1 VDLGQFVSVGQ
12 SIGVAYGV
20 DLVEVEVPLEDE
32 ELAWFDIPDNP
43 MSLNGGK
50 PSTGGAVAQVRTDF
64 AGAEHTWKGFVKR
77 STGQVDRASRLL
89 SIVVEVP
96 EPFKN
101 SDFKPPLLPG
111 LFVEVLIEG
120 KVLKNAVAV
129 PRDAVRNANEVW
141 VVENGRLR
149 IRQLDII
156 RSDKDFAYALSG
168 LDDGAQIVVSA
179 LDAVTSG
186 MSVRTQS
193 TAETMSDSPIP
204 DNNLPESRGTD

>member
-1 VDLGQFVSVGQ
+1 
-12 SIGVAYGV
+12 
-20 DLVEVEVPLEDE
+20 
-32 ELAWFDIPDNP
+32 
-43 MSLNGGK
+43 
-50 PSTGGAVAQVRTDF
+50 
-64 AGAEHTWKGFVKR
+64 
-77 STGQVDRASRLL
+77 
-89 SIVVEVP
+89 
-96 EPFKN
+96 
-101 SDFKPPLLPG
+101 
-111 LFVEVLIEG
+111 VEVLIEG